1 MSTPDSDDLP
11 DPVTHGAA
19 AQPAPTGEPTDD
31 ASDPEALA
39 PVTGD
44 ERRGIGEWAVVLV
57 LVALI
62 VGVAWS
68 QFGPLFETSTA
79 GSGGPAPG
87 PAPALDIEAEGVV
100 LGGTAMSSLSD
111 RPAAEPTPGEPDDTG
126 DTDEF
131 GRPDDQE

>member
-11 DPVTHGAA
+11 DPVARSAA
-19 AQPAPTGEPTDD
+19 AERAQSGDPSDD
-31 ASDPEALA
+31 ASAPEALA
-39 PVTGD
+39 PATGD

-87 PAPALDIEAEGVV
+87 PGPALDIEAEGVV